1 MSAVHYS
8 ALWSEHDDRKAP
20 GKSISRT
27 VATKKEES
35 KGGPSLK
42 SLVCLKQ
49 VPDTETQIKVNADGT
64 GIVTEGIKYVINPYD
79 EFSVEEALRLKEKF
93 KEGEVVILSIGPDR
107 ATEAIRTAL
116 AMGADRGIHV
126 NDEALN
132 QADPFVSAQTL
143 AAAAAQV
150 EYDIIFCGHRAID
163 DDFAASGAM
172 LAEFLKLPQVTLV
185 TKVEVSD
192 DKKTAILERDVEGGK
207 EIVEVPLPCVVTS
220 QKGLNEPRYASLPGI
235 MKAKKKPIDKK
246 TAADL
251 GVSPA
256 PKLQSKNYSMPPERQ
271 AGKKFEGLEPAE
283 AAKLVVQALRN
294 EAKVI

>member
-1 MSAVHYS
+1 M
-8 ALWSEHDDRKAP
+8 
-20 GKSISRT
+20 
-27 VATKKEES
+27 
-35 KGGPSLK
+35 K

-49 VPDTETQIKVNADGT
+49 VPDTESQIKVKPDGT

-93 KEGEVVILSIGPDR
+93 KAGEVVILSIGPDR

-116 AMGADRGIHV
+116 AMGADRGIHI
-126 NDEALN
+126 NDESLS
-132 QADPFVSAQTL
+132 QADPFVISKAL

-150 EYDIIFCGHRAID
+150 EYDVIFCGHRAID
-163 DDFAASGAM
+163 DDFGEAGAM
-172 LAEFLKLPQVTLV
+172 LAELLGIPQVTLV
-185 TKVEVSD
+185 TKVEISE
-192 DKKTAILERDVEGGK
+192 DKKTALVDRDVEGGK
-207 EIVEVPLPCVVTS
+207 ETVEVPLPCVLTS

-251 GVSPA
+251 GISA
-256 PKLQSKNYSMPPERQ
+256 DPKLQSRNFAMPPERQ
-271 AGKKFEGLEPAE
+271 AGKRFQDMEPADM
-283 AAKLVVQALRN
+283 AKVVVQALRN

>member
-1 MSAVHYS
+1 V
-8 ALWSEHDDRKAP
+8 
-20 GKSISRT
+20 
-27 VATKKEES
+27 
-35 KGGPSLK
+35 K

-49 VPDTETQIKVNADGT
+49 VPDTETQIKVNPQGT
-64 GIVTEGIKYVINPYD
+64 GIVTDGIKYVINPYD

-93 KEGEVVILSIGPDR
+93 KAGEVVILSIGPDR
-107 ATEAIRTAL
+107 GTEAIRTAL

-126 NDEALN
+126 NDAQLN
-132 QADPFVSAQTL
+132 EADPYVIAQAL
-143 AAAAAQV
+143 AAAASKV

-163 DDFAASGAM
+163 DDFGEAGAM
-172 LAEFLKLPQVTLV
+172 LAEMLNLPQVTLV

-192 DKKTAILERDVEGGK
+192 DKKSATLEREVEGGK
-207 EIVEVPLPCVVTS
+207 EIVEVSLPCVITS

-251 GVSPA
+251 GINPE
-256 PKLQSKNYSMPPERQ
+256 PKLVAQNFSMPPERQ
-271 AGKKFEGLEPAE
+271 AGKKYEGLEPAE
-283 AAKLVVQALRN
+283 AAKTVVTALRA